1 MSGIMYFLE
10 VGLIWIACFV
20 SIQALLWVLYV
31 RGEEPQH
38 PSARFIAGRETRSD
52 MPTMRNAE

>member
-1 MSGIMYFLE
+1 MYLLE
-10 VGLIWIACFV
+10 VGLMWIACLAF
-20 SIQALLWVLYV
+20 IQALVWVLYV

-52 MPTMRNAE
+52 LPTMRNA